1 MPDVARVKTVET
13 EALSLPEKD
22 RADLARVLLLSL
34 GDEGREPDAEAAWVD
49 EAERRFEE
57 LESGAA
63 AAIPSDQVFEEARSR
78 LK

>member
-1 MPDVARVKTVET
+1 MTRET
-13 EALSLPEKD
+13 APVVGFD
-22 RADLARVLLLSL
+22 L